1 MPNGHRTEVVSQGY
15 FEAIHV
21 GGARVH
27 ASAHEFVVRPAINSY
42 PVAIGSH
49 GEPKT
54 NGNPPGCSRE
64 PIRPSCSCRNMNQVT
79 SQPQPPSC
87 CPYLARPTQ
96 PGPQSG
102 GSFLL
107 MMTAAR
113 RQGFSLSATTRRRR
127 AGIVAATV
135 QEREMEIEFEAAL
148 QERRL
153 KTAM

>member
-1 MPNGHRTEVVSQGY
+1 
-15 FEAIHV
+15 
-21 GGARVH
+21 
-27 ASAHEFVVRPAINSY
+27 
-42 PVAIGSH
+42 
-49 GEPKT
+49 
-54 NGNPPGCSRE
+54 
-64 PIRPSCSCRNMNQVT
+64 
-79 SQPQPPSC
+79 
-87 CPYLARPTQ
+87 
-96 PGPQSG
+96 
-102 GSFLL
+102 